1 MKAGK
6 KNKAENPDGEM
17 SLSGHLRELRNRV
30 LICLVLLFAAMIV
43 ALGFS
48 PKLVEMLLTLGRTN
62 GYRFIYISP
71 QELLIEYFSLS
82 VIAGICMTLPMIF
95 YQIWAFVKPGLKQGE
110 NGFFLF
116 AMLFGLF
123 SFCVGI
129 LFAWKVML
137 PFMLNFLST
146 LNGSSEVTAAISVQN
161 YISFLLTIFVVFGAI
176 FELPMV
182 SVLLTRMGLLRSA
195 WMKKARKPA
204 IVVIFFLA
212 AVVTPPDVVS
222 QTMVAIPVILLYQLS
237 ILLCSFIERKK

>member
-1 MKAGK
+1 
-6 KNKAENPDGEM
+6 M
-17 SLSGHLRELRNRV
+17 SLSGHLREMRNRI
-30 LICLVLLFAAMIV
+30 LICLVLLFAAMLA
-43 ALGFS
+43 ALAFS
-48 PKLVEMLLTLGRTN
+48 PRLVELLLTLGRTN
-62 GYRFIYISP
+62 GYQFIYISP

-82 VIAGICMTLPMIF
+82 LIAGICMTLPMIF
-95 YQIWAFVKPGLKQGE
+95 YQIWAFAKPGMKSGE
-110 NGFFLF
+110 NAFFLF
-116 AMLFGLF
+116 AMLFGLL

-146 LNGSSEVTAAISVQN
+146 LNGTSEVTAAISVQN
-161 YISFLLTIFVVFGAI
+161 YISFLLTIFLVFGVI

-182 SVLLTRMGLLRSA
+182 SVLLTRLGLLRSS

-237 ILLCSFIERKK
+237 IFLCSLIERRKKES